1 MHFDKQKKKKNMYAG
16 LTSHD
21 SDEDQ
26 TTVKQNLISAFKSNL
41 SDKLNAEL
49 QETHNLQFQDGIE
62 DKNYG
67 EWPTTW
73 SQQFIVLLK
82 RGIKERKYQSF
93 SGLKI
98 FQVLAVSILSG
109 LIWWQSDIS
118 HLQDQVI
125 LTTLISFTL

>member
-1 MHFDKQKKKKNMYAG
+1 MYAG